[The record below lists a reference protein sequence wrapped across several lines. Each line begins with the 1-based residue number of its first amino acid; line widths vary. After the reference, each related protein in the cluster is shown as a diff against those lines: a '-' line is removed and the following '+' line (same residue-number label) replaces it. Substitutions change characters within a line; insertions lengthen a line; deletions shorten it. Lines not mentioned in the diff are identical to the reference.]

1 VLREAAWMTVSGVA
15 IGVAG
20 ALALGR
26 VVASLLYG
34 LKAWDPMTFAV
45 SALLLILVA
54 LGASWIPARRAAG
67 VDPIQA
73 LRHE

>member
-1 VLREAAWMTVSGVA
+1 VSGVA
-15 IGVAG
+15 AGVAG

-34 LKAWDPMTFAV
+34 LKSWDPATFAA
-45 SALLLILVA
+45 SATVLIVVA
-54 LGASWIPARRAAG
+54 LGASWIPARRAAR
-67 VDPIQA
+67 VDPIRA

>member
-1 VLREAAWMTVSGVA
+1 MTLSGVA

-34 LKAWDPMTFAV
+34 LKAWDPMTFAAA
-45 SALLLILVA
+45 ALLLILVA

>member
-1 VLREAAWMTVSGVA
+1 VDDVVGSGG
-15 IGVAG
+15 GVGG

-26 VVASLLYG
+26 VVASLLHG
-34 LKAWDPMTFAV
+34 LKSWDPATFVGA
-45 SALLLILVA
+45 ATMLILVA

-67 VDPIQA
+67 VDPIRA